1 MTYSYT
7 DTITFTVTHARH
19 LASKIATDL
28 KRMKRFY
35 DSPSDAE
42 INDYEAEAI
51 ELMKAG
57 YLGCVTYGF
66 KRNGKW
72 VEPTLIYTSRDLAGM
87 WASDDDPGRLLP
99 RADISGAAFSS
110 FLTYSQAWWD
120 LSEAERVRFKNGLP
134 IQRTPGTEP
143 GVDGYLVQD
152 KTYSSG
158 GRALDRMSV
167 RGNRW

>member
-7 DTITFTVTHARH
+7 DTATFTVTHARH

-28 KRMKRFY
+28 KRIQRFY
-35 DSPSDAE
+35 DRPSNAD

-72 VEPTLIYTSRDLAGM
+72 VEPALIYTSRDLVGM
-87 WASDDDPGRLLP
+87 SASDDDPGRLLP
-99 RADISGAAFSS
+99 RADISGAVFYS
-110 FLTYSQAWWD
+110 FLTYSRAWWD
-120 LSEAERVRFKNGLP
+120 LSEAERIRFESSLP

-143 GVDGYLVQD
+143 GVDGYLIQD

-158 GRALDRMSV
+158 GRALDRTSV

>member
-19 LASKIATDL
+19 LASKIVTDL
-28 KRMKRFY
+28 KRIQRFY

-87 WASDDDPGRLLP
+87 TSDDDDPGRVFP
-99 RADISGAAFSS
+99 GADISGAAFSS

-134 IQRTPGTEP
+134 IRLTPGTEP
-143 GVDGYLVQD
+143 GVDGYLIQD

-158 GRALDRMSV
+158 GRALDRTIV